1 MKLKSAIAAG
11 LLLCLLASCD
21 REPTRFTVS
30 GNITDTLATLPGSMV
45 YLIGAD
51 GPIDSTVVVK
61 GAFTFK
67 GDIDKTKQLVAML
80 RFPDRDK
87 YDDRYLVSFVPDA
100 ERISIDL
107 DYPATVTGSP
117 LTDAIL
123 NYRESVMNLFYE
135 HETDIGSLSMNG
147 QTDKADSIFQ
157 AQTRKIDELSRE
169 TYLANT
175 DNVLGKQALTVLFND
190 LDTAELEALLAQGGE
205 FIRND
210 EELKAML
217 KAKKNALV
225 TDSGTEIFE

>member
-1 MKLKSAIAAG
+1 
-11 LLLCLLASCD
+11 
-21 REPTRFTVS
+21 
-30 GNITDTLATLPGSMV
+30 
-45 YLIGAD
+45 
-51 GPIDSTVVVK
+51 
-61 GAFTFK
+61 
-67 GDIDKTKQLVAML
+67 ML